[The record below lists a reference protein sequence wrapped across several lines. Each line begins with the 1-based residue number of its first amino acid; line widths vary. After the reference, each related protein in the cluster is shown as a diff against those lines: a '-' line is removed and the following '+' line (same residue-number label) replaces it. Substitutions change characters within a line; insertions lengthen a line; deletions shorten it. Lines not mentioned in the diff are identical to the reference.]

1 MAQTTYD
8 DRLKQ
13 EFGTIID
20 SLDIDDRQKQ
30 FLRARWLDQVVW
42 MEGKAKSTQT
52 YYYLLRLITII
63 VGVLVPVLI
72 GLDVPAC
79 ITAPLAV
86 SVAMSAAVEEF
97 FHYGER
103 WRHYRNTVELLK
115 SEGWN
120 FFQRIG
126 QYRDFPSDAEACQAF
141 VTQVEQIIRLDVE
154 KYITEVVR
162 AQGKGEENR
171 SPS

>member
-1 MAQTTYD
+1 
-8 DRLKQ
+8 
-13 EFGTIID
+13 
-20 SLDIDDRQKQ
+20 
-30 FLRARWLDQVVW
+30 

-63 VGVLVPVLI
+63 AGVLVPVLI

-79 ITAPLAV
+79 ITAPLAAV
-86 SVAMSAAVEEF
+86 VAMSAAVEEF

-115 SEGWN
+115 SEGWH

-141 VTQVEQIIRLDVE
+141 ATQVEQIIRLDVE

-162 AQGKGEENR
+162 AQGNGEENR